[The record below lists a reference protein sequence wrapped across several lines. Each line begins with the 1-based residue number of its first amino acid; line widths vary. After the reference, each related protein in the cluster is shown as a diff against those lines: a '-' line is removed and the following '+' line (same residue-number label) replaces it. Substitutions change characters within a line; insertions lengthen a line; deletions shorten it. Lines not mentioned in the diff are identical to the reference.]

1 MPVISG
7 YNLNEPTEQ
16 DALAALQRVFGAA
29 RAEAHWKQACVEA
42 LLQPGRV
49 QPGAELTRAA
59 AALAEA
65 GGPAAMVARSIEIR
79 MRTFYRLAEREQT
92 LANRATS

>member
-1 MPVISG
+1 MQAIPG
-7 YNLNEPTEQ
+7 YNLSEPTEQ

-29 RAEAHWKQACVEA
+29 RAEEHWKAACVEA

-49 QPGAELTRAA
+49 RSGAELGRVA
-59 AALAEA
+59 AALAQV

-79 MRTFYRLAEREQT
+79 MRTFSRLAERQQSLT
-92 LANRATS
+92 SQATQ